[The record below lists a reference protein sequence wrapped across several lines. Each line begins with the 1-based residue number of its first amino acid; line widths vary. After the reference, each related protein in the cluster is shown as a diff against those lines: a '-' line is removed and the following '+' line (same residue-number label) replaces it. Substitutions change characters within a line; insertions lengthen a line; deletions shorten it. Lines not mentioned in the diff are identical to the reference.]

1 MRSSIQVW
9 ETQVNLQTQEPTAAW
24 STTAFVRDHPL
35 LITGLGSLLIVMAV
49 GAAFAPG
56 MARADAVYA
65 EFMDGCERD
74 DKHYECTLL
83 WRASRWGGPTVVPIP
98 MPVPSAR

>member
-1 MRSSIQVW
+1 MRG
-9 ETQVNLQTQEPTAAW
+9 
-24 STTAFVRDHPL
+24 HPL
-35 LITGLGSLLIVMAV
+35 LITGLASLSIMVAI
-49 GAAFAPG
+49 GAAFALG

-74 DKHYECTLL
+74 HKHYECMLL
-83 WRASRWGGPTVVPIP
+83 GRASRWDGPTVVPTP